1 MVDPTSSGAGG
12 GRPQTLREQGSATTV
27 CTPAIPGYRIVGLLG
42 EGGMGTV
49 YLAEDEVLDREV
61 AVKVIAGHVAG
72 NASVQARERFLREAR
87 TMARVNHPNVARIY
101 QLGER
106 GGQVYM
112 IMERIAGESLGQ
124 RIRRHGQLPPGEALE
139 LTRRIAEGLAAA
151 WELGIVHRDVKPSN
165 VLIDREGEV
174 KVVDFGLA
182 KPVDAPEAVELTAT
196 GIVVGSP
203 HYLSPEHAS
212 ARPTDF
218 RSDVYSLGVVLYEML
233 TGRPPFE
240 GDQAFA
246 IISQHL
252 TAELPSPRTVRPD
265 LPQEV
270 CQLVAW
276 MTAKDPA
283 ARPTSYAELLARIT
297 ALEKSRDRAPRP
309 RLPTVRAGRGK
320 GIRVGFAAAV
330 AAMLAVSLWILLAPG
345 SREPSP
351 PDSGGQAAETQGPMP
366 VGIASLPGAAEVLVG
381 DQRIGVT
388 PLDWEPASAAGEIRL
403 RKPGYEPVTIAWKAG
418 DERVFARLRPEPL
431 GIGPGVS
438 GAELERELARLATG
452 AFGIELAAAGGRRIR
467 VRLQREGY
475 PLLLWVTAGGD
486 LYQLWPTELESAWMI
501 PAERETELPPAGEP
515 TLPATAA
522 GGRLF
527 FLVFSEPVSRS
538 PIPGA
543 RPEPGR
549 YTVYP
554 RRVASRFPAH
564 QYLRELIE
572 DLRSGARAWDLAT
585 NEKTLNFKE
594 AVP

>member
-1 MVDPTSSGAGG
+1 MADPTSSGADGG
-12 GRPQTLREQGSATTV
+12 TSQTPREQGSATTI

-49 YLAEDEVLDREV
+49 YLAEDEVLGRKV
-61 AVKVIAGHVAG
+61 AVKVIAGAVAG

-101 QLGER
+101 QLGES
-106 GGQVYM
+106 GGEVYM
-112 IMERIAGESLGQ
+112 IMERIEGESLGQ
-124 RIRRHGQLPPGEALE
+124 RIRRCVRLSPGEALE
-139 LTRRIAEGLAAA
+139 LTRQIAEGLAAA

-212 ARPTDF
+212 AKPTDF

-246 IISQHL
+246 IVSQHL
-252 TAELPSPRTVRPD
+252 TAEFPSARAVRPD
-265 LPQEV
+265 LPQGV

-276 MTAKDPA
+276 MTARDPA
-283 ARPTSYAELLARIT
+283 ARPNSYAELLAKIT
-297 ALEKSRDRAPRP
+297 ALEKSADGDPRP
-309 RLPTVRAGRGK
+309 RLPSVRADGRGK
-320 GIRVGFAAAV
+320 GIRISLAAV
-330 AAMLAVSLWILLAPG
+330 VTAMLVVSLWILLAPE

-351 PDSGGQAAETQGPMP
+351 HDGGEPVAETPRP
-366 VGIASLPGAAEVLVG
+366 APIGIASFPGAAEVLVG
-381 DQRIGVT
+381 DRPIGVT
-388 PLDWEPASAAGEIRL
+388 PLDWKPAAAGGEIRL
-403 RKPGYEPVTIAWKAG
+403 RKPGYEPISVAWKAG

-431 GIGPGVS
+431 GIAPGAP

-452 AFGIELAAAGGRRIR
+452 AFGIELASAGGRRVR
-467 VRLQREGY
+467 VRLRREGY

-486 LYQLWPTELESAWMI
+486 LYRLWPTDLESAWVI
-501 PAERETELPPAGEP
+501 PAERETELPPAEP
-515 TLPATAA
+515 ALPATAA

-527 FLVFSEPVSRS
+527 FLVFSEPTSQV

-554 RRVASRFPAH
+554 RQVASRFPAH
-564 QYLRELIE
+564 RYLRELIE
-572 DLRSGARAWDLAT
+572 DLRAGARDWDLASPG
-585 NEKTLNFKE
+585 
-594 AVP
+594 A